1 MIREMAIK
9 TVLNGKFGRY
19 GKVLKLDIDSKNKTI
34 SAEVLLSGEAESIR
48 IQVGNYEVQTEGRQG
63 LRLSRVVASRAW
75 MTELAAAL
83 GPDIFIPLEK
93 ADLLKLLL

>member
-1 MIREMAIK
+1 M
-9 TVLNGKFGRY
+9 F
-19 GKVLKLDIDSKNKTI
+19 KLDIDSKNKTI

-48 IQVGNYEVQTEGRQG
+48 IQVGNYEGQTEGRQG
-63 LRLSRVVASRAW
+63 LRRSRAVASRTW